1 MKLSIPGLPGVS
13 YNTDARSTALS
24 VVLTAA
30 GRRAPKPQGYA
41 LQALPQLLSL
51 EMDLNE
57 VPDDHPFHRLHPTG
71 AQSLERRAR
80 QQGQGPVLET
90 VGRELDRA
98 LLFAWAVDI
107 ETQAGLDRL
116 IGRVS
121 EVDLEEAVEP
131 RSRGSDYNYDHD
143 YDHEHEF
150 DSVEPIVID
159 VEDDVHPQSSAT
171 ENEDEDHFGPQDFE
185 PDDLDS
191 DS

>member
-51 EMDLNE
+51 EMDLSE
-57 VPDDHPFHRLHPTG
+57 VPEDHPFHHLHPTG
-71 AQSLERRAR
+71 AQSLEARAR
-80 QQGQGPVLET
+80 QQGQGPVLES

-98 LLFAWAVDI
+98 LLFAWAVDV
-107 ETQAGLDRL
+107 ETQAGLNRL
-116 IGRVS
+116 IDS
-121 EVDLEEAVEP
+121 ILAADLEGAVE
-131 RSRGSDYNYDHD
+131 SQYGGSDYDSEYGHG
-143 YDHEHEF
+143 F
-150 DSVEPIVID
+150 DAVEPIVID
-159 VEDDVHPQSSAT
+159 VEDDFGSSWEPSPAQ
-171 ENEDEDHFGPQDFE
+171 DEYDLGPQDFE

-191 DS
+191 ES